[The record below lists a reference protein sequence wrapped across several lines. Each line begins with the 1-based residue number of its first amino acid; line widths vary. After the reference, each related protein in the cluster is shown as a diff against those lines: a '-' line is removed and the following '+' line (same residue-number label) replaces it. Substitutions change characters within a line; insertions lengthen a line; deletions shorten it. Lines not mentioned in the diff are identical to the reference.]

1 MDEDRILMH
10 PWLRKLSDYG
20 ILEVSLEGFSK
31 LNSTDFFFLCW
42 LVHRRSKNG
51 RKLFSETYFI
61 TIRTN
66 NKIQDNQPL
75 I

>member
-31 LNSTDFFFLCW
+31 LNSTDFFFLC
-42 LVHRRSKNG
+42 
-51 RKLFSETYFI
+51 
-61 TIRTN
+61 
-66 NKIQDNQPL
+66 
-75 I
+75 